1 MHRGGNVCFY
11 LGRTKAQVLT
21 GSKIKK
27 TEHISVDR
35 TEMQPGTPQQS
46 NQVHSEVN
54 LALTLAR
61 PHQIVPKEIFSQRY
75 AIIFRFKV

>member
-1 MHRGGNVCFY
+1 MRRGGYVCFY

-27 TEHISVDR
+27 TEHISVVG

-46 NQVHSEVN
+46 SQVHSELN
-54 LALTLAR
+54 LALILSNQMA
-61 PHQIVPKEIFSQRY
+61 PNEICSQRY